1 MCCRKYGLPK
11 AWLVKDQ
18 ISTASEYPWT
28 SNMVNRLKN
37 IWNLNRGTFIIFI
50 DHCGGQL
57 NLKKWLWDICKI
69 LRLIVKTF
77 TASEKSSVLNGEY
90 LTHSIDLQLSQKQK
104 LLLDFFLHFWNLNK
118 ILNTRRHLYHI
129 YWSLS
134 RQSNLKLSLLEI
146 CKILRLFLN
155 TFTAYNKNSGVNRE
169 YLTHLSQMQLSQKL
183 KTFSEFFSSF
193 LNLD

>member
-1 MCCRKYGLPK
+1 MCFRNYGLPK
-11 AWLVKDQ
+11 TFLDKYQ
-18 ISTASEYPWT
+18 KSTALEYPWT

-50 DHCGGQL
+50 DHWGGQL

-90 LTHSIDLQLSQKQK
+90 LTHPIDLQLSQKQK
-104 LLLDFFLHFWNLNK
+104 LFLDFFLHFWNLNK